1 MVAPGNVNPT
11 KIQAPPLPGQ
21 GRQPV
26 RAAGVGMAA
35 SSAST
40 EGSGYQ
46 GNPRVSS
53 ATQHGPEVLHQR
65 SRLPMCPARM
75 ALAGFAAAAVIG
87 YFTLYSNK
95 KTEATALDVARVSMS
110 RFHQTIQEPYL
121 NLSSCCFIC
130 GVNIDQV
137 FSRPLTSLL
146 LISLPVQ

>member
-11 KIQAPPLPGQ
+11 KVQAPPLPGQ

-40 EGSGYQ
+40 DQSSGYQ
-46 GNPRVSS
+46 GNPRASS

-75 ALAGFAAAAVIG
+75 ALVGFTAAAVIG
-87 YFTLYSNK
+87 YFTLYSTK
-95 KTEATALDVARVSMS
+95 KTEATALDVARVATGTATTD
-110 RFHQTIQEPYL
+110 HT
-121 NLSSCCFIC
+121 
-130 GVNIDQV
+130 
-137 FSRPLTSLL
+137 RPRN
-146 LISLPVQ
+146 